1 MRCPKTTLTDTELRE
16 IYSNGTK
23 PGILPSTSSSA
34 ADRDSSGV
42 LNKSA
47 VNAIIETLKQ
57 SGIIPN
63 MKERNSEVVMKKQDE
78 LLKNIKAEYA
88 FYELKYK
95 YAIEKLLCVIEQERI
110 KNNSDIQTIIQPYLE
125 VARELNRKLNDLI
138 QIINGIKDNMASS
151 TSELNDK
158 VKEFDKLTNEKQ
170 VKLDYQNRIIS
181 SNQASVEL
189 NKQMVKFTEQK
200 AKYTNNLLGLY
211 SFFNVVALGL
221 LVYVYKS
228 ARD

>member
-1 MRCPKTTLTDTELRE
+1 MQCPKTTLTDTELRE
-16 IYSNGTK
+16 TYSNGTK
-23 PGILPSTSSSA
+23 PGILPSTSYGQT
-34 ADRDSSGV
+34 DRDTNGV
-42 LNKSA
+42 LTKSA
-47 VNAIIETLKQ
+47 VNAIIESLKQ

-95 YAIEKLLCVIEQERI
+95 YAIEKLFCVIEQERI
-110 KNNSDIQTIIQPYLE
+110 KNNNDIQPIIQPFLQI
-125 VARELNRKLNDLI
+125 ASELNRKLNDLI

-221 LVYVYKS
+221 LIYVYKS

>member
-16 IYSNGTK
+16 PYSNGTK
-23 PGILPSTSSSA
+23 PGILPSTSSA

-110 KNNSDIQTIIQPYLE
+110 KNNSDIQTIIQPFLE
-125 VARELNRKLNDLI
+125 MARELNRKLNDLI

>member
-1 MRCPKTTLTDTELRE
+1 MQCPKTTLTDTELRE
-16 IYSNGTK
+16 TYSNGTK
-23 PGILPSTSSSA
+23 PGILPTTQ
-34 ADRDSSGV
+34 ADRDSNGV
-42 LNKSA
+42 LTKSA
-47 VNAIIETLKQ
+47 VNAIIESLKQ

-63 MKERNSEVVMKKQDE
+63 TTNQKSEVVIKKQDE
-78 LLKNIKAEYA
+78 LLKNIKAEYV

-95 YAIEKLLCVIEQERI
+95 YAIEKLFCVIEQERI
-110 KNNSDIQTIIQPYLE
+110 KNNNDIQPIIQPFLQT
-125 VARELNRKLNDLI
+125 ARELNRKLNDLI

-221 LVYVYKS
+221 LIYVYKS

>member
-1 MRCPKTTLTDTELRE
+1 MQCPKTTLTDTELRE
-16 IYSNGTK
+16 TYSNGTK
-23 PGILPSTSSSA
+23 PGILPSTSYGQS
-34 ADRDSSGV
+34 DRDSSGV
-42 LNKSA
+42 LTKSA
-47 VNAIIETLKQ
+47 VNSIIESLKQ

-63 MKERNSEVVMKKQDE
+63 TTNQKSEVVMKKQDE

-95 YAIEKLLCVIEQERI
+95 YAIEKLFCVIEQERI
-110 KNNSDIQTIIQPYLE
+110 KNNNDIQPIIQPFLQI
-125 VARELNRKLNDLI
+125 ASELNRKLNDLI

-221 LVYVYKS
+221 LIYVYKS

>member
-1 MRCPKTTLTDTELRE
+1 MQCPKTTLTDTELRE
-16 IYSNGTK
+16 TYSNGTK
-23 PGILPSTSSSA
+23 PGILPSTSYGQS
-34 ADRDSSGV
+34 DRDTGGV
-42 LNKSA
+42 LSKST
-47 VNAIIETLKQ
+47 VNAIIESLKQ

-63 MKERNSEVVMKKQDE
+63 TTNQKSEVVMKKQDE
-78 LLKNIKAEYA
+78 LFKNIKAEYA

-110 KNNSDIQTIIQPYLE
+110 KNNSDIQTIIQPFLE
-125 VARELNRKLNDLI
+125 MARELNRKLNDLI

-221 LVYVYKS
+221 LIYVYKS

>member
-23 PGILPSTSSSA
+23 PGILPRTSSA